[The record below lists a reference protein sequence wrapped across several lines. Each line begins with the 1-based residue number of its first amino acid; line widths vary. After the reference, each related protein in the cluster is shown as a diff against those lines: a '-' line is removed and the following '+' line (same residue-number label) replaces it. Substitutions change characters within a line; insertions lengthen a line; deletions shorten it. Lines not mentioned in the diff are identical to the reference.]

1 MSTNRLVQ
9 KQVERRLEPWHKLR
23 NQMPGTGWL
32 STIRQA
38 LGMSATQLGE
48 RIGMTRQ
55 GVADLE
61 RREREESA
69 TLAVLRK
76 AAEGMNC
83 DLVYAIVPRASLAD
97 LRRKQATDSAA
108 REIGRV
114 AHTMGLEDQAT
125 GPEEVKRL
133 VEERAD
139 ELLRTGGK
147 ALWRNRE
154 EPARKQ
160 RRTKPQ

>member
-9 KQVERRLEPWHKLR
+9 KLVERRLEPWYKVSK
-23 NQMPGTGWL
+23 QMPATGWL
-32 STIRQA
+32 FTIRQA
-38 LGMSATQLGE
+38 LGMSAAQLGE

-61 RREREESA
+61 QREQKGSA
-69 TLAVLRK
+69 TLAALRK

-83 DLVYAIVPRASLAD
+83 DLVFAVVPRASLAD

-147 ALWRNRE
+147 ALWSNQE
-154 EPARKQ
+154 EPARRK